1 MKSNKI
7 VLIIICSFFILLFL
21 SNYFSNESFENEST
35 GFIITRHVNTEDAN
49 KIWVACVKQIRKSYP
64 TRKIVI
70 IDDHSNYDF
79 VKVPPDY
86 PNLLDNCIV
95 VNSEHKGAGELLP
108 YCYYSK
114 NHWFDKAI
122 FIHDSVFI
130 NGEIPTE
137 DVKNVKF
144 LWNFNCGEYD
154 PNDSEHPYMVELLQ
168 HLNHKDELF
177 ELLNRSDCGWI
188 GSYGVMSVIT
198 HSYAVHLCEKY
209 NLPILLNHVSTRKHR
224 MSMERIFAILCFH
237 DGAIRNETSTDIY
250 GHYSKMPGN
259 NNYNYDSYFKDLEE
273 NKIGKDPIKLYFG
286 R

>member
-144 LWNFNCGEYD
+144 LWYFDCNIYTTDGGE
-154 PNDSEHPYMVELLQ
+154 SERPSIEALLQ
-168 HLNHKDELF
+168 HLNYKDELF
-177 ELLNRSDCGWI
+177 ELYSRNDCTGWV
-188 GSYGVMSVIT
+188 GAYGVMSVIT

-209 NLPILLNHVSTRKHR
+209 NLPILLNHVNKRIHR
-224 MSMERIFAILCFH
+224 MAMERIFAILCFH
-237 DGAIRNETSTDIY
+237 DGAIRNETSTNVY
-250 GHYSKMPGN
+250 GSPNMYH
-259 NNYNYDSYFKDLEE
+259 NYDSYFKDLEE
-273 NKIGKDPIKLYFG
+273 NKIGKDPVKLFFG